1 MRLRNEV
8 GRDLRGDVGQ
18 GAPSTIRC
26 IKTPEP
32 PEPPTGTG
40 PRQGAPSTIRCIKTP
55 LLERGHRLG
64 EHEVR
69 EHPAPP
75 GALRLVVDK
84 EIPRPSANAVR
95 EHPAPSGALR
105 LAHSS
110 PHWARRYRPG
120 QGAPS
125 TIRCIKTTSWQAL
138 QRAASVVRE
147 HPAPR
152 GALRPTTR
160 RPTMR
165 LRITRQGAPSTIRCI
180 ETREQPV
187 GQPQVDVHRQGASST
202 IRCIKTHRS
211 SGCASL
217 W

>member
-95 EHPAPSGALR
+95 EHPAPSGAFKTLFQKARSWSSAQVPRGGSLPVLRWRLAPSAALR
-105 LAHSS
+105 LPSAVRCAHKGPELGNAVGTQGRDQAVVCDVVLRNSV
-110 PHWARRYRPG
+110 PCVRNRELRAKEEPPG
-120 QGAPS
+120 ATG
-125 TIRCIKTTSWQAL
+125 
-138 QRAASVVRE
+138 
-147 HPAPR
+147 
-152 GALRPTTR
+152 
-160 RPTMR
+160 
-165 LRITRQGAPSTIRCI
+165 RI
-180 ETREQPV
+180 
-187 GQPQVDVHRQGASST
+187 
-202 IRCIKTHRS
+202 
-211 SGCASL
+211 
-217 W
+217 